1 MARRNVFKWFYKN
14 GKLDMVEVGAFLAY
28 LLFAAYCFS
37 LLIADVAT
45 NYTWIADFAWLG
57 VSGTAL
63 IVFLKGKESSRGQ
76 KITITEIVAV
86 GVAIYLPL
94 ALVYSQIDF
103 FNLAVDYF
111 SDLSMKIIGFIV
123 SAGALLYAAKQD

>member
-1 MARRNVFKWFYKN
+1 MARKNVFKWFYKN
-14 GKLDMVEVGAFLAY
+14 GKLDMIEVGAFLAY

-57 VSGTAL
+57 ISGTAL

-76 KITITEIVAV
+76 KFTITEVVAV
-86 GVAIYLPL
+86 ILAVYFPL
-94 ALVYSQIDF
+94 MMVYPELDF
-103 FNLAVDYF
+103 FSLAQHF
-111 SDLSMKIIGFIV
+111 SELSMKIIGFIA